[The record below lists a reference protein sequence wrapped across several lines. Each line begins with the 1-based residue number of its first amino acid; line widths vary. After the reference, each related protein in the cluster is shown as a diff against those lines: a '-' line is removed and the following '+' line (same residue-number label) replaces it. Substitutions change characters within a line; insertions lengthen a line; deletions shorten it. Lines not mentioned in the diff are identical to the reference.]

1 MHCCYNWIITV
12 RKGDILII
20 RLDFDSEIPIYTQI
34 KDEIV
39 KGIALGSLHDNDEL
53 PSVRGLAADIEV
65 NMHTVNKAYKNLK
78 DEGYIRIDRRR
89 GAVVSVNLEESTSK
103 FMKTFKR
110 DLETQVTQ
118 CVNRGISKDKVK
130 NLVDEL
136 YAIYLK
142 ED

>member
-1 MHCCYNWIITV
+1 M
-12 RKGDILII
+12 II

-39 KGIALGSLHDNDEL
+39 KGIALGDLTDDDEL

-65 NMHTVNKAYKNLK
+65 NMHTVNKAYKILK

-89 GAVVSVNLEESTSK
+89 GAVVSVNLEESTNR

-110 DLETQVTQ
+110 DLEIGVIQ
-118 CVNRGISKDKVK
+118 CINRGIPKDKVK
-130 NLVDEL
+130 DLVEDL
-136 YAIYLK
+136 YSIYLK
-142 ED
+142 EDQRG

>member
-1 MHCCYNWIITV
+1 M
-12 RKGDILII
+12 II

-39 KGIALGSLHDNDEL
+39 KGIALGDLNDDDEL

-65 NMHTVNKAYKNLK
+65 NMHTVNKAYKILK

-89 GAVVSVNLEESTSK
+89 GAVVSVNLEESTNR

-110 DLETQVTQ
+110 DLEIGVIQ
-118 CVNRGISKDKVK
+118 CINRGIQKDKVK
-130 NLVDEL
+130 DLVEDL
-136 YAIYLK
+136 YSIYLK

>member
-1 MHCCYNWIITV
+1 M
-12 RKGDILII
+12 II

-39 KGIALGSLHDNDEL
+39 KGIALGDLNDDDEL

-65 NMHTVNKAYKNLK
+65 NMHTVNKAYKILK

-89 GAVVSVNLEESTSK
+89 GAVVSVNLEESTNR

-110 DLETQVTQ
+110 DLEIGVIQ
-118 CVNRGISKDKVK
+118 CINRGIPKDKVK
-130 NLVDEL
+130 DLVEDL
-136 YAIYLK
+136 YSIYLK